1 MDSDEVSTDV
11 QRIVEIHKRTVS
23 SEDPKWERI
32 KFRMHR
38 STSID
43 SSSSSA
49 YDVANRKRK
58 YHSSN
63 RNLGARQRK
72 KRRVSLSRARV
83 HKKIGSSSMSIVCI
97 SWTSLLIY
105 SML

>member
-23 SEDPKWERI
+23 SEDPKLERI

-43 SSSSSA
+43 SSSSS
-49 YDVANRKRK
+49 DMMLPTGSGSTTRLVGILVHVNG
-58 YHSSN
+58 
-63 RNLGARQRK
+63 RNG
-72 KRRVSLSRARV
+72 VF
-83 HKKIGSSSMSIVCI
+83 H
-97 SWTSLLIY
+97 
-105 SML
+105 